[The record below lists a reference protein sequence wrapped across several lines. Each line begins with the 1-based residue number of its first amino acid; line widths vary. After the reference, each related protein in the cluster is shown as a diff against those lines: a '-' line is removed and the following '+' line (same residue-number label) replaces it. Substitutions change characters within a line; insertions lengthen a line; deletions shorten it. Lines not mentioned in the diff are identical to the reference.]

1 MPNLHELN
9 QRIARNYAAL
19 ERQGTVLTYRHDAG
33 GWLARMR
40 EVMADRGE
48 AGPLSISPMYDP
60 EHSAVGPDNFFWIEV
75 MRQGRLAGLVC
86 TRLFE
91 TADFPALA
99 RSWRLWWDRPP
110 RVPSRPIG
118 LAADPRLAGIRGR
131 IAFDGG
137 YWIAPEHRGGPITA
151 HLLALLADLAQRNL
165 EADWRVAM
173 VRRGDP
179 TRLARFRQNL
189 LYDEQIPFIDEFYPP
204 SGKAQAYDL
213 FAARLAALRDD
224 AASRTPTA
232 SGPASAGHPSRRRVA
247 AG

>member
-1 MPNLHELN
+1 MPGLRELN
-9 QRIARNYAAL
+9 RRIACNYAAL
-19 ERQGTVLTYRHDAG
+19 EARDYVLTYRHDAS

-40 EVMADRGE
+40 EVMSERGE
-48 AGPLSISPMYDP
+48 SGPLSISPMYDP
-60 EHSAVGPDNFFWIEV
+60 EHSAVGPANFFWIEV

-86 TRLFE
+86 TRLFA
-91 TADFPALA
+91 TDDFPALA
-99 RSWRLWWDRPP
+99 ESWRLWWDRPP
-110 RVPSRPIG
+110 RTPTRPLG
-118 LAADPRLAGIRGR
+118 LSGDPRLGRLRGR

-179 TRLARFRQNL
+179 ARLARFRENL
-189 LYDEQIPFIDEFYPP
+189 LYREQIPFIDGFYPP

-213 FAARLAALRDD
+213 FAARLELLDD
-224 AASRTPTA
+224 AASRKPRA
-232 SGPASAGHPSRRRVA
+232 SGPAGEDPAARRRAA